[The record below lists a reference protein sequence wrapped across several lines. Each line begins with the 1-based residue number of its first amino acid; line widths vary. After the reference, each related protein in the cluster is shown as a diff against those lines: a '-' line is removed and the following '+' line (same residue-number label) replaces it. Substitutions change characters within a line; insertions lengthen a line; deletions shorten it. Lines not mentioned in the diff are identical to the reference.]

1 MKPAVAMMAAIFLAS
16 SSSNPPAPP
25 GVSDKILH
33 LGAYAALAVLIFR
46 ALSGGLPARLTR
58 SAVVATLLITI
69 GYGVTDE
76 VHQMFVPLRS
86 PELYDLFADA
96 AGAVAGL
103 IACWAWAIIQ
113 IPDHASPPP
122 NPTRRR

>member
-1 MKPAVAMMAAIFLAS
+1 MAAIFLAS
-16 SSSNPPAPP
+16 SSSSPPAPP
-25 GVSDKILH
+25 AVSDKILH
-33 LGAYAALAVLIFR
+33 LAAYAALAVLTFR
-46 ALSGGLPARLTR
+46 ALTGGLPAKLTR

-103 IACWAWAIIQ
+103 IACWAWAIIE
-113 IPDHASPPP
+113 IPDPKPQSPTPKF
-122 NPTRRR
+122 

>member
-1 MKPAVAMMAAIFLAS
+1 VGPVIALMAAIFLAS
-16 SSSNPPAPP
+16 ASSNPPAPA

-33 LGAYAALAVLIFR
+33 MAAYAALAVLVFR

-58 SAVVATLLITI
+58 PAVVATLLITI

-76 VHQMFVPLRS
+76 VHQMFVPQRS

-96 AGAVAGL
+96 AGAVVAL

-113 IPDHASPPP
+113 IPDRASPHP